1 MLKDYTIVTGQNVE
15 YFETKINELL
25 KQGYALV
32 GNLATSAVVG
42 KGDII
47 TVYTQPMAKL
57 DLTGGVE
64 CSCGCHKEVPDD
76 SNVDN
81 EEPTPEPEEIEE
93 PEKELLVEPA
103 NAIKKTG
110 GKKKK

>member
-15 YFETKINELL
+15 YFEKKINELL

-32 GNLATSAVVG
+32 GDLATSAVVG

-57 DLTGGVE
+57 DLIGEVE
-64 CSCGCHKEVPDD
+64 CSCDCHKEVPVD

-81 EEPTPEPEEIEE
+81 EEPNHEQEESEE

-103 NAIKKTG
+103 NATNKTG